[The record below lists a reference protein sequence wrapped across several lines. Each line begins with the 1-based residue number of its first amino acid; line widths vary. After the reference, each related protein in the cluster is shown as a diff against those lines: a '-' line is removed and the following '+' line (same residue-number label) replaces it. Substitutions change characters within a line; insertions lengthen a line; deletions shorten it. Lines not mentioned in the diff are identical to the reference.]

1 MSLQRAGKQLLKK
14 ALIDSGGLTAATRVA
29 SPAAVILMYHS
40 ITEDPALTAWSIGIS
55 QPRAAFEAH
64 IRGIAER
71 FNPVSIEDVT
81 DFACGQRQLPKKS
94 VAVTFDD
101 GYADN
106 YHVVLPILTRYSVP
120 ATFYVLAG
128 AVETGNP
135 PWYCRIR
142 HAFGTTTAS
151 EWTDPESGMVRKIGN
166 GSDREA
172 ALNSA
177 FGTGARKTGTV
188 QEQWVSSL
196 EKSLDVEPLRPES
209 RFMMTWDQA
218 RALKQAGHTIG
229 AHTLTHPNLAHVS
242 ASEARLEIT
251 GCKTAIG
258 KALGEPVQH
267 FSYPHP
273 ALDPEWNAET
283 VEITRETG
291 FRSAVVTASGRVR
304 PGDDPLELRRIY
316 AAAEFDQWLWNL
328 ECTFLGR
335 AIR

>member
-1 MSLQRAGKQLLKK
+1 MSLQRAGKQILKK
-14 ALIDSGGLTAATRVA
+14 ALIDSGGLRAASRVA
-29 SPAAVILMYHS
+29 SPGAVILMYHS
-40 ITEDPALTAWSIGIS
+40 ITEDPALTAWSIGVS

-64 IRGIAER
+64 IRALAER
-71 FNPVSIEDVT
+71 FNPVSIDDVT
-81 DFACGQRQLPKKS
+81 DFASGGRRLPKKS

-101 GYADN
+101 GFADN
-106 YHVVLPILTRYSVP
+106 YDVVLPILTRYSVP
-120 ATFYVLAG
+120 ATFYLLAG

-142 HAFGTTTAS
+142 HAIGTTRLS
-151 EWTDPESGMVRKIGN
+151 EWTDSESGVVRKIQGD
-166 GSDREA
+166 SSREI
-172 ALNSA
+172 ALNVA
-177 FGTGARKTGTV
+177 FGIGAGKSGSA
-188 QEQWVSSL
+188 QEQWVSDM
-196 EKSLDVEPLRPES
+196 EKSLDVDPLQQES

-242 ASEARLEIT
+242 TSEARSEIA
-251 GCKTAIG
+251 GSKTAIE
-258 KALGEPVQH
+258 KSLGEPVQH

-273 ALDPEWNAET
+273 ALDPEWNAAT
-283 VEITRETG
+283 VEITREIG

-335 AIR
+335 AI